1 MRASSARGY
10 LSKATWL
17 APIAFFALDDP
28 RDYQELTVAGLC
40 AAAIAERLGRT
51 PAAVRG
57 EAWRQ
62 KLRLAPDVGW
72 WTAEEKDQLRDLA
85 RVTTY
90 SEAAETMG
98 RSKAA
103 LRSQVSE
110 MKLYWHRTQRVG
122 RQYSLL
128 EDSKILAAAE
138 RKEPLWVVATEL
150 GGRTRKGV
158 KERLARLRRRLN
170 GDHQ

>member
-1 MRASSARGY
+1 METEAIRSRGQAWTIEDRKE
-10 LSKATWL
+10 LGEL
-17 APIAFFALDDP
+17 AA
-28 RDYQELTVAGLC
+28 AGLC

-51 PAAVRG
+51 PAAIRG

-62 KLRLAPDVGW
+62 DPPLRLAPDVGW
-72 WTAEEKDQLRDLA
+72 WTQEEKDRLRDLA
-85 RVTTY
+85 RKTTY

-98 RSKAA
+98 RSRAA
-103 LRSQVSE
+103 LRAQASE
-110 MKLYWHRTQRVG
+110 MKLFWRRTQCVG

-150 GGRTRKGV
+150 GGRTDKSVQR
-158 KERLARLRRRLN
+158 RLTRLRRRLN